1 MTKEERLKKRYRA
14 EKRFQMY
21 GLISVSCALIFV
33 LILVQNI
40 FSKGSSAF
48 SRTMIEVQV
57 NFDSSLLGLDGPV
70 TQKSLKDAEFY
81 DLAVESLLKIYPS
94 KDTKEERQVL
104 RLFSPDY
111 EYEIKD
117 YLIKNPNK
125 IDQIVPVKITASDDI
140 DQLNK
145 GNFPRDLPEDR
156 RRVSNYQLNIYDNLV
171 EEGKIDKKFNN
182 YFFSKG
188 DSRDPEL
195 AGIGGSLMGSFFTI
209 IIFLALS
216 FQIAI
221 MY

>member
-81 DLAVESLLKIYPS
+81 DLAVESLLKI
-94 KDTKEERQVL
+94 
-104 RLFSPDY
+104 
-111 EYEIKD
+111 
-117 YLIKNPNK
+117 
-125 IDQIVPVKITASDDI
+125 
-140 DQLNK
+140 
-145 GNFPRDLPEDR
+145 
-156 RRVSNYQLNIYDNLV
+156 
-171 EEGKIDKKFNN
+171 
-182 YFFSKG
+182 
-188 DSRDPEL
+188 
-195 AGIGGSLMGSFFTI
+195 
-209 IIFLALS
+209 
-216 FQIAI
+216 
-221 MY
+221 